1 MANDVVIGLRV
12 QAQLEQARSQ
22 LKSLQS
28 EIDKLGS
35 SNVTSAQQQA
45 AANKAAAAA
54 QSASAALK
62 GYAQGIEQSNQKTG
76 EAVKSQGALNNA
88 LRGVAGQV
96 KSVLG
101 SMGPLGSITGNVAA
115 GFVKLAGPLTIVAGG
130 VAALTAAYL
139 AGQKEAQRYHQ
150 ALVMTGNIAGQTAG
164 QLQDMAGGIS
174 ASVGSQREAAD
185 AITQLVNTGMSFGGN
200 LQRYAETAV
209 RAQRDLGIAVQ
220 ETVANFEQLGK
231 APVQASLQLNERM
244 NYLTASV
251 LEQIRT
257 LEEQGRHQ
265 EAATLAMNTFADAV
279 NTRAPQVT
287 QRLGLIERGWRD
299 IKAAAE
305 AAKDSVLNIGR
316 DQTASDMLVAAQKE
330 LNQLQARYENFVK
343 TGDTYQPRLDGLQEA
358 IRLQQNLVDGLQRAV
373 ASEEKI
379 AQREG
384 EKVQAQRDATAASE
398 EFNQYRLQALSNE
411 ERMAL
416 ELEKVAQL
424 MERIR
429 AAGLDISQEDYD
441 KVVQSIITRYTPK
454 PTAPKVDQVAAAY
467 QQQQLSMYTQLL
479 QAQQRLEQAQA
490 GITSSQTAAT
500 DALEIW
506 LQTNE
511 HAQKL
516 DQARIATLREMAA
529 QVDETTRRITE
540 ASKTQERDK
549 RITEGLQE
557 VQIQWLQATGQ
568 TAEATALQ
576 IEARFKQLREDL
588 QASGNE
594 GGMQM
599 VDALAAAQNAQAQL
613 QQLQQQ
619 SQQALSRQNQE
630 EQTIQLR
637 LESGLITEFESRR
650 QILELHRQTADEVAA
665 LIPQMKLL
673 AEATGDP
680 QALER
685 VKALALQIDQLRQQT
700 NEFAQAAGKAFE
712 ESFTSAYDSILE
724 GAESIRDVLQN
735 LLMDFTKS
743 IGRWAFN
750 DLVAEAKS
758 SLAGLFGGDESGL
771 LSSLFGTATDTGE
784 AAAATANTAALTAM
798 TATTGTATG
807 ALAAFT
813 AAVTAAAAAAAT
825 MAASSAASAAGAVG
839 GMGEGI
845 AGGLGSILGSLF
857 DTGGYTG
864 PGSKYQPAGIVHAGE
879 YVLRSEVVK
888 QPGMRALLDALN
900 HQGIGA
906 LSRRFSFPGYADGG
920 LVTDAAI
927 PGYQPSSGTATGG
940 PMTVDNQLSIALVQ
954 DPEAGAA
961 WLGTRTGEKAM
972 MTYHKRNAAELRQIL
987 LPRG

>member
-1 MANDVVIGLRV
+1 MAGDVVIGLRV
-12 QAQLEQARSQ
+12 QAELNQARAQ
-22 LKSLQS
+22 LKTLQA

-35 SNVTSAQQQA
+35 SNVSSQQQQA
-45 AANKAAAAA
+45 AASKAAAAA
-54 QSASAALK
+54 KSASGALQD
-62 GYAQGIEQSNQKTG
+62 YAQGLEESGKKADAASQK
-76 EAVKSQGALNNA
+76 QGVLKNA
-88 LRGVAGQV
+88 LQGVSSQV
-96 KSVLG
+96 KGLLS
-101 SMGPLGSITGNVAA
+101 SMGPLGAVTGNVAA
-115 GFVKLAGPLTIVAGG
+115 GVVKLAGPLTIVAAG
-130 VAALTAAYL
+130 VAVLTAAYV

-185 AITQLVNTGMSFGGN
+185 AITQLVNTGMSFSGN

-265 EAATLAMNTFADAV
+265 EAATLAMNTFADAI

-287 QRLGLIERGWRD
+287 QHLGLIEKSWRA
-299 IKAAAE
+299 IKDAAE

-316 DQTASDMLVAAQKE
+316 DQTTLQRATELYNDISRLQAQLKELENSGAGDTATADKTRQQLAQAQALLSLAEDRLYLEGRAAQK
-330 LNQLQARYENFVK
+330 Q
-343 TGDTYQPRLDGLQEA
+343 GEA
-358 IRLQQNLVDGLQRAV
+358 A
-373 ASEEKI
+373 EK
-379 AQREG
+379 QS
-384 EKVQAQRDATAASE
+384 DAAKASE

-411 ERMAL
+411 EKMAL

-441 KVVQSIITRYTPK
+441 KIVQSIITRYTPK
-454 PTAPKVDQVAAAY
+454 PTTAKVDQVANAY
-467 QQQQLSMYTQLL
+467 QQQQISMYAQLL
-479 QAQQRLEQAQA
+479 QAQQRLEFTQQ
-490 GITSSQTAAT
+490 GLTSSQSAAS

-516 DQARIATLREMAA
+516 DQARIATLKEMAA
-529 QVDETTRRITE
+529 QVDETTRQITE
-540 ASKTQERDK
+540 ATKTQERDK
-549 RITEGLQE
+549 RITEGLQD

-576 IEARFKQLREDL
+576 IQARFKQLREDL
-588 QASGNE
+588 QAAGNE

-599 VDALAAAQNAQAQL
+599 VDALASAQQAQASL

-665 LIPQMKLL
+665 LIPQMKAL

-712 ESFTSAYDSILE
+712 ESFTSAYDSILD

-735 LLMDFTKS
+735 LVEDFIKS
-743 IGRWAFN
+743 MGRWAFN
-750 DLVAEAKS
+750 DLVLEAKS
-758 SLAGLFGGDESGL
+758 SLAGLFGGDNGGL
-771 LSSLFGTATDTGE
+771 LSSLFSGAADTGE

-813 AAVTAAAAAAAT
+813 AAVSAAAAAAAT
-825 MAASSAASAAGAVG
+825 MAASSAASAAGGV
-839 GMGEGI
+839 GEGI
-845 AGGLGSILGSLF
+845 AGGMGSILGSLF

-879 YVLRSEVVK
+879 YVLRSEVVR

-906 LSRRFSFPGYADGG
+906 LARRFNFPGYADGG
-920 LVTDAAI
+920 LVTNAVM
-927 PGYQPSSGTATGG
+927 PGYQPSEAAAGG
-940 PMTVDNQLSIALVQ
+940 STTLDNRLSIALVQ
-954 DPEAGAA
+954 DPEAAAA

-972 MTYHKRNAAELRQIL
+972 MTFAKRNAAEYRQIFQ
-987 LPRG
+987 GK